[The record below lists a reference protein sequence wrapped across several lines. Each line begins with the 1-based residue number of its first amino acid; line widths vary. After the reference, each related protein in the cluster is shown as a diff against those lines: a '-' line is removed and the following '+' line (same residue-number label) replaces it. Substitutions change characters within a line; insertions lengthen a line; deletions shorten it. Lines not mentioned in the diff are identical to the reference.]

1 MTLGLRG
8 KRCSLESLADGYRR
22 TLDEVEAL
30 TGARARF
37 VHIVGG
43 GARNRLLN
51 QLTADAC
58 GRRVV
63 AGPEEATALGNL
75 LVQAGALG
83 DLPRGVA
90 IRDVVRAS
98 AHLSEFLPVTVPAR

>member
-1 MTLGLRG
+1 
-8 KRCSLESLADGYRR
+8 
-22 TLDEVEAL
+22 
-30 TGARARF
+30 
-37 VHIVGG
+37 VGG

-75 LVQAGALG
+75 LVQARTLG
-83 DLPRGVA
+83 DLPDGVA

-98 AHLSEFLPVTVPAR
+98 AQLSEFLPVAVPAR